1 MTLKSASDSNE
12 LLIHKK
18 EGINLQNNSTPLVSI
33 ITVVYNGEKYL
44 EQTIQSVI
52 NQTYKNIEY
61 IIIDG
66 RSTDGTLNI
75 IKQYEKHI
83 SYWVSEPDKGLYDAM
98 NKGIGIAKGE
108 LIGMINSD
116 DWYENEAVEIMVEAY
131 KNNPDKH
138 IFHADRYDIDDNGD
152 KTVKKFHPSIFK
164 FKYYGM
170 TYNHPSM
177 FITKEEYKIHKYNT
191 ELRSLSDN
199 QFVLEA
205 FLRDNNTFNYINK
218 AIVNYRLDGISAG
231 LPLIEKLKEGFIARK
246 NAGLSHIENVF
257 SVFFRLCVFTLY
269 KPKKK

>member
-1 MTLKSASDSNE
+1 M
-12 LLIHKK
+12 
-18 EGINLQNNSTPLVSI
+18 NLQDNNTPLVSI

-61 IIIDG
+61 LIIDG
-66 RSTDGTLNI
+66 GSTDKTLDI

-83 SYWVSEPDKGLYDAM
+83 SYWVSEADNGLYDAM

-116 DWYENEAVEIMVEAY
+116 DWYEKEAVEIMVEAY
-131 KNNPDKH
+131 KNNPDKN
-138 IFHADRYDIDDNGD
+138 IFHADRFDIDANGG
-152 KTVKKFHPSIFK
+152 KVVRKFHTSNFK

-177 FITKEEYKIHKYNT
+177 FITKNEYAIHLYNPK
-191 ELRSLSDN
+191 LKSHSDY

-205 FLRDNNTFNYINK
+205 YLKNKNNFFYLPRP
-218 AIVNYRLDGISAG
+218 IVNYRLDGISANMHW
-231 LPLIEKLKEGFIARK
+231 IESSIDVYNIRRESEMNF
-246 NAGLSHIENVF
+246 F
-257 SVFFRLCVFTLY
+257 QSVFAFAFTRSIALYFQVKRLF
-269 KPKKK
+269 K

>member
-1 MTLKSASDSNE
+1 MMDNKNTSNY
-12 LLIHKK
+12 
-18 EGINLQNNSTPLVSI
+18 PLVSI
-33 ITVVYNGEKYL
+33 ITVVYNGERYL

-52 NQTYKNIEY
+52 NQIYKNIEY

-66 RSTDGTLNI
+66 GSNDGTIDI
-75 IKQYEKHI
+75 IKKYEEHI
-83 SYWVSEPDKGLYDAM
+83 TYWKSEPDKGLYDAM
-98 NKGIGIAKGE
+98 NKGIGIARGD

-116 DWYENEAVEIMVEAY
+116 DWYELDTVEIMANAY
-131 KNNPDKH
+131 KENPTKS
-138 IFHADRYDIDDNGD
+138 IFHADRYDIAEDGSR
-152 KTVKKFHPSIFK
+152 TVKKFHPSAFK

-205 FLRDNNTFNYINK
+205 FMRNVQTLFYIEK
-218 AIVNYRLDGISAG
+218 TTVNYRLDGISAG

-246 NAGLSHIENVF
+246 NAKLSYIENLF
-257 SVFFRLCVFTLY
+257 SVLFRLSIFILY